1 VIWTHT
7 FEGRP
12 TDAFLLQREMAVQV
26 AQAVGARLS
35 APPPRRVDADAYQSY
50 VQAREM
56 QTRSV
61 QSNWRDVR
69 DLYRSAVD
77 RDPNF
82 VQAWA
87 ALARAEANVAN
98 EALDSGPANAVYT
111 PEMVAPALA
120 AAQRAISLDDGLA
133 EPYMVR
139 SLVYSWRGEWRQ
151 AANAVRAGEAR
162 GGHAGAFYRAVG
174 YLRESLRARRDA
186 VSLDPLS
193 ADEWTNLAF
202 TCEYMDDKSCQL
214 EAAQRAHDLSPND
227 STAARGLIRALI
239 ANNRQ
244 QDAWLLLQQ
253 MHWQANTD
261 LGTRVLR
268 WKAGHGAAPR
278 ATEVL
283 AALNR
288 GNEYVDT
295 AVGLLA
301 DLHEW
306 DAAARLIDR
315 WGPPSRSYI
324 FSLFRA
330 QWAPLRQKPQFWALM
345 QREGLLGFWRVS
357 SRWPDFCESEP
368 VCAPYRT

>member
-1 VIWTHT
+1 MPSCFSAKW
-7 FEGRP
+7 RCRSP
-12 TDAFLLQREMAVQV
+12 KPL
-26 AQAVGARLS
+26 GARLS

-139 SLVYSWRGEWRQ
+139 ESSVYSWRGDWLQ

-162 GGHAGAFYRAVG
+162 GGHAWVLSIAPWVICASCCARAATLFHLIHCRPTSG
-174 YLRESLRARRDA
+174 PTSPSPANTWTTSLANWRPRSGLTIYLPMTAPPRAIFI
-186 VSLDPLS
+186 P
-193 ADEWTNLAF
+193 
-202 TCEYMDDKSCQL
+202 
-214 EAAQRAHDLSPND
+214 
-227 STAARGLIRALI
+227 ALV

-253 MHWQANTD
+253 MHWQTNTD

-268 WKAGHGAAPR
+268 WKAVNGAAPR

-288 GNEYVDT
+288 GNEYIDT

-301 DLHEW
+301 DLREW

-345 QREGLLGFWRVS
+345 QREGLLRFWRVS
-357 SRWPDFCESEP
+357 RRWPDFCEKRASMRA
-368 VCAPYRT
+368 V